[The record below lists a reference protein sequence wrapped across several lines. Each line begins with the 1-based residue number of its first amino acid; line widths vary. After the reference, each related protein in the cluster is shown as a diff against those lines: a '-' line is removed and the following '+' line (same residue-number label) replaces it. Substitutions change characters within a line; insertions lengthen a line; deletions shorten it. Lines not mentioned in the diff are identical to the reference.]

1 MCRLLGSEAT
11 DVAVSERI
19 VAGLRLRVYVDGEP
33 AALLGAVVGVLGA
46 RGAAVTVAVEKIVFG
61 ALRGLLASLAMVPI
75 GFLVLDDVSW
85 PGSGLVPAFLVAVL
99 GAVLG
104 GAMGLAVGTAVPA
117 RRINVLTSVIFV
129 PLIFTGSVQFPVRWT
144 VLHRHALRA
153 LPGPLPVRD
162 VVVRLRARAAVSAR
176 TDARGRR

>member
-1 MCRLLGSEAT
+1 MA
-11 DVAVSERI
+11 
-19 VAGLRLRVYVDGEP
+19 
-33 AALLGAVVGVLGA
+33 
-46 RGAAVTVAVEKIVFG
+46 
-61 ALRGLLASLAMVPI
+61 
-75 GFLVLDDVSW
+75 
-85 PGSGLVPAFLVAVL
+85 PAFLIIVL

-153 LPGPLPVRD
+153 LPVRD

-176 TDARGRR
+176 TDVRGRR

>member
-1 MCRLLGSEAT
+1 MLPGLLALNAFFGALQSVAFPLVLDFAWTREIEDRLLAPIS
-11 DVAVSERI
+11 
-19 VAGLRLRVYVDGEP
+19 LPL
-33 AALLGAVVGVLGA
+33 
-46 RGAAVTVAVEKIVFG
+46 VAVEKIVFG
-61 ALRGLLASLAMVPI
+61 ALRGLLASLAMVSI

-85 PGSGLVPAFLVAVL
+85 PGSGLAPAFLIIVL

-153 LPGPLPVRD
+153 LPVRD